1 MMQVI
6 GYALIIFFT
15 LIGVREAV
23 FSLARFI
30 FIGRQAKRSTT
41 VELRGHMEDAEYV
54 LRSALLLSD
63 GAVEVVD
70 MGADEQ
76 TLEIARRMALDH
88 RRIHMVTESGK

>member
-1 MMQVI
+1 MLQI
-6 GYALIIFFT
+6 IAYALLLFFT
-15 LIGVREAV
+15 LIGVRESLL
-23 FSLARFI
+23 SLARFI

-41 VELRGHMEDAEYV
+41 VELRGHMEDVEYV

-76 TLEIARRMALDH
+76 TLEIAGRMALDH
-88 RRIHMVTESGK
+88 RRIHLVTENEK